1 MKKKLKNLKF
11 NKWWFI
17 YGLNKVNEL
26 SFIRRVSFTY
36 FLHQYT
42 TLTTLRIVESG
53 VTVCMCTRYCRAE
66 SREPGTN
73 QLVMSCV

>member
-1 MKKKLKNLKF
+1 MTTVVNEKKLKNLKF

-17 YGLNKVNEL
+17 YCLNKVNEL

-53 VTVCMCTRYCRAE
+53 VTVCMYPVLPG
-66 SREPGTN
+66 REPRAGH
-73 QLVMSCV
+73 